1 MAEDPNSQMNS
12 NKRPTKSGRMD
23 EQQNAIYPSEV
34 QPHIMPRQEIS
45 QVPVV
50 LQWPTAFIPINCTPV
65 TLSPQMMIA
74 LSWDPCQPV
83 TIPCLVSNVVLQPC
97 INTIPPVLPAQVL
110 VSSNICL
117 QGRGNANLAPG
128 NSTQISDAS
137 NQGREICTQLPDA
150 SNQGREI
157 CTQINDASNQGP
169 EVYTQIPAI
178 SNQRAVSA
186 EVDRQKVLDAA
197 EALLIL
203 HNSPQAWEE
212 TRSIPGPDGE

>member
-1 MAEDPNSQMNS
+1 MKAVNKGRGPSASDQASVYTTLEWQEMLEAAEALLALKNS
-12 NKRPTKSGRMD
+12 
-23 EQQNAIYPSEV
+23 
-34 QPHIMPRQEIS
+34 S
-45 QVPVV
+45 Q
-50 LQWPTAFIPINCTPV
+50 TRH
-65 TLSPQMMIA
+65 
-74 LSWDPCQPV
+74 
-83 TIPCLVSNVVLQPC
+83 QPC
-97 INTIPPVLPAQVL
+97 GMPGNLPGACGATVAHSVHTYQLYSSDFESSNDDCFVMGSLPACDYTLL

-212 TRSIPGPDGE
+212 TRSIPGSWLLE